1 LLVVIWRGFMSH
13 IARVAALAAAFASM
27 PLLAQQAPAEKEVK
41 EVKKGEKIEVTAS
54 PLGRA
59 ETELAQPATVLRE
72 EDLRRKRA
80 ASIGDT
86 LSQEVGVQSS
96 AFGPGA
102 GRPIIRGLDGPRIR
116 VLENGLGTLDAST
129 VSPDH
134 MVVTES
140 LHAEQIEILRGPASL
155 LYGSG
160 AIGGVVNVVS
170 NLIPRAAPEKFTGSI
185 EARAASANRERTGSA
200 NLNGAAGTWAWH
212 LDGFRRSTDDY
223 RIPGGRLADSAV
235 DARGGGIGG
244 SFIASRGYLGA
255 GVSRTESVYGVPSG
269 EGTRID
275 LRQNRFESA
284 GELADA
290 LPGVEQMRFRIGHSD
305 YRHREIESSGEIATI
320 FTNRASEGRVEV
332 RHRAVAGIKGT
343 IGAQVHQQ
351 DLAAIGEE
359 AVIPPTRAKAAGL
372 FVVEQLESGALT
384 FDAGARIERERREP
398 STAPARSFSLVT
410 PAAGIVWKATPDLRL
425 SVSATQAQR
434 APSIEELYSNGPHAA
449 TATFDVGDPNLR
461 KEVSRNVDV
470 TLRKVG
476 GNVQWKLN
484 VFANRFKDYVHATP
498 VDANGDGVADL
509 ENGFLLQQFTQGP
522 ARFRGVEA
530 ELTARPG
537 GGGWGMRVFGDV
549 IRATLEDGSN
559 VPRIAPARIGASIDA
574 SRGPWSIQAS
584 ATRAFAQKRVAPL
597 ETPTPGYTRVD
608 AELAWKLEG
617 APGQASTFFLQ
628 GTNLLDQAM
637 RLHTSYLKDVAPL
650 MGRSFT
656 LGLRGE
662 F

>member
-1 LLVVIWRGFMSH
+1 MSK
-13 IARVAALAAAFASM
+13 IARVAALAAAIASA
-27 PLLAQQAPAEKEVK
+27 PLLAQQAPVEK

-185 EARAASANRERTGSA
+185 EARAGSANRERTGSA
-200 NLNGAAGTWAWH
+200 NLNGGSGTFAWH
-212 LDGFRRSTDDY
+212 FDGFRRSTDDY

-235 DARGGGIGG
+235 DARGGGMGG
-244 SFIASRGYLGA
+244 SFVGSRGYFGA
-255 GVSRTESVYGVPSG
+255 GVSRTDSVYGIPSG

-275 LRQNRFESA
+275 LRQNRFEAA
-284 GELADA
+284 GELASA
-290 LPGVEQMRFRIGHSD
+290 LPGVEQLRFRIGHSD
-305 YRHREIESSGEIATI
+305 YRHREIESSGETATI
-320 FTNRASEGRVEV
+320 FTNGATEGRVEI
-332 RHRAVAGIKGT
+332 RHREMGGIKGT

-351 DLAAIGEE
+351 DLAAVGEE

-372 FVVEQLESGALT
+372 FVVEQLETGPWT
-384 FDAGARIERERREP
+384 FDAGVRIERERREP
-398 STAPARSFSLVT
+398 TNARARSFALAT
-410 PAAGIVWKATPDLRL
+410 PAVGAVWKFAEHLRL

-449 TATFDVGDPNLR
+449 TATFDIGDPMLR

-476 GNVQWKLN
+476 GNVQWKIN
-484 VFANRFKDYVHATP
+484 AFANRFKDYVHPVT

-509 ENGFLLQQFTQGP
+509 ADGFVVQQYTQGP
-522 ARFRGVEA
+522 AHFRGIEA
-530 ELTARPG
+530 ELAMRPG
-537 GGGWGMRVFGDV
+537 GGSWSARLFGDV
-549 IRATLEDGSN
+549 IRATLEDNSN
-559 VPRIAPARIGASIDA
+559 VPRIAPARIGASVEA
-574 SRGPWSIQAS
+574 SQGSWSVQAS
-584 ATRAFAQKRVAPL
+584 ATHGFAQKRIAPL

-617 APGQASTFFLQ
+617 APGQSSTFFLQ
-628 GTNLLDQAM
+628 ATNLLNEM
-637 RLHTSYLKDVAPL
+637 IRLHTSYLKDVAPL

-656 LGLRGE
+656 LGVRGE